1 MGGRGPGPL
10 KSSGTQQGVA
20 LPPGTASSSGRAHQ
34 PPTRLRVGPMATCPR
49 PQPHADSISRHLI
62 RRKPHTAKKT
72 SCKRRPEAN
81 WVSRAARRGRAAPRR
96 RKEGVRHCRPG
107 PGRAPGRGRR
117 GGGPGARVGLAGCP
131 EWQRLPPGGG
141 GGGLRGGGGAPGTAT
156 VRGPL
161 RPCPQNPSTAWE
173 ERAGSGKGEQP
184 GPGRGRPGHQGAR
197 RTPGE
202 KVSEAG
208 DMWCGRVFTDG
219 DRQGR

>member
-141 GGGLRGGGGAPGTAT
+141 WGGCGAAVGRRARPQSAGRSGRVPRTPALPGKSGPAAAKVSSPGLAEADQVTREPG
-156 VRGPL
+156 
-161 RPCPQNPSTAWE
+161 
-173 ERAGSGKGEQP
+173 
-184 GPGRGRPGHQGAR
+184 GHQER
-197 RTPGE
+197 
-202 KVSEAG
+202 
-208 DMWCGRVFTDG
+208 
-219 DRQGR
+219 